1 MSKFQGKV
9 EKRPGRLVTASAGLT
24 LLLLVWTAANWTAER
39 GPVVLGWIPS
49 WLALCVAAAAF
60 HRAATAPG
68 LPAAGRRFWNQL
80 IVCVGFVM
88 VATTIQAVG
97 QILHPELPGT
107 HMPLGTLLADGGEA
121 IVMLWALIRLP
132 VGRRTRPEWMR
143 LALDG
148 AAVALS
154 ATMFIWYF
162 TAPTLVADGRAAA
175 WADLSLAAMTLAAV
189 LALAKVVLTGTGPVD
204 SRALRILAGT
214 LLVGGFSAA
223 LTPLLEARPQI
234 GSAQLIVPVCV
245 LFAVL
250 AAERQ
255 RRAAAAAGEGG
266 SRAGR
271 SRRYSLLPY
280 GAVAATDALL
290 VAVAAARLEGRAFLV
305 VVCAVALTVLVAVRQ
320 LAALRENHGLLEE
333 LGRHERRFRS
343 LVQMNSDIITVT
355 RLDGSVA
362 YVSPAITSALGFAP
376 EDFVDRTHPLH
387 PEDAARVGPMLAELR
402 NRPGDTI
409 RFETRMQHADGSWR
423 WLDVT
428 STNLLDDS
436 SVGGLVH
443 NARDITESR
452 GYRERL
458 RHRASHDALTELA
471 NRSAFGERL
480 GAALAAGEQR
490 LAVLLIDLDDFK
502 IVNDT
507 LGHEVGDGVLV
518 AAAGRVLRC
527 VRPEDTVARLGG
539 DEFAVLLRDVDCA
552 QVHEIAERIG
562 ASLGQPIVTHGH
574 TLLVQAS
581 IGIAPATPGHHAD
594 EILRHA
600 DIAMYEAKAGGK
612 ARFAEY
618 APAMGDRIL
627 EHAALGAELR
637 EALAREQLHVVY
649 QPVVELPGGSPV
661 GVEAL
666 VRWTHPTR
674 GLISPAEFI
683 PAAERTGLIVPL
695 GMWVLRRALSECK
708 AWIHA
713 HPRTRLAVNVA
724 ARQLQEPDFAEHV
737 GRALSDA
744 GVAPERLLLEVTES
758 AVLEGRRALD
768 ALEAVERLGVWIA
781 LDDFGTGQSSLGLLR
796 TCPVNVIKLDK
807 SFVDEVTTSD
817 QRAAVATAVLQMADA
832 LGLIAVAEGIETEA
846 QAAKLAAIGYRRAQG
861 YHFARP
867 LPAAELPAVS
877 GVAPGL
883 PR

>member
-1 MSKFQGKV
+1 L
-9 EKRPGRLVTASAGLT
+9 RPDRLVTASVAVM
-24 LLLLVWTAANWTAER
+24 LLMLVWAAANWTAER
-39 GPVVLGWIPS
+39 GPVVLGWLPTWAAI
-49 WLALCVAAAAF
+49 LVAAAAMR
-60 HRAATAPG
+60 RAATSPG
-68 LPAAGRRFWNQL
+68 LPRAGRRFWHQL
-80 IVCVGFVM
+80 VVCCGFVL
-88 VATTIQAVG
+88 VATIVQGVE
-97 QILHPELPGT
+97 QMRHPELPGT
-107 HMPLGTLLADGGEA
+107 HIPLAALLADGGEA
-121 IVMLWALIRLP
+121 VVMLWALIRLP
-132 VGRRTRPEWMR
+132 VGRRTRPEWVR

-154 ATMFIWYF
+154 ATLFIWYF
-162 TAPTLVADGRAAA
+162 TAPYLVDGPTAA
-175 WADLSLAAMTLAAV
+175 WAGVTLAAMTLAAV
-189 LALAKVVLTGTGPVD
+189 LALAKVVLTGAGPVD

-214 LLVGGFSAA
+214 LLAGGLSAGLA
-223 LTPLLEARPQI
+223 PLLEARPQI
-234 GSAQLIVPVCV
+234 GNSQLIVPLCGV
-245 LFAVL
+245 FAVL

-255 RRAAAAAGEGG
+255 RRAASAGPLPAHEADG
-266 SRAGR
+266 
-271 SRRYSLLPY
+271 RRYSLLPY
-280 GAVAATDALL
+280 AAVAATDALL
-290 VAVAAARLEGRAFLV
+290 VGVAAARLDGAAFLV
-305 VVCAVALTVLVAVRQ
+305 VICAVALTVLVAVRQ
-320 LAALRENHGLLEE
+320 LAALRENDQLLDEI
-333 LGRHERRFRS
+333 GRHERRFRS
-343 LVQMNSDIITVT
+343 LVQQSADIITVT

-362 YVSPAITSALGFAP
+362 YVTPAIRTALGFAP
-376 EDFVDRTHPLH
+376 EEFVDRIHALH
-387 PEDAARVGPMLAELR
+387 PEDAPRVGPMLAALR
-402 NRPGDTI
+402 ERPGDTI
-409 RFETRMQHADGSWR
+409 RFETRIQHADGSWR

-428 STNLLDDS
+428 STNLLEDP
-436 SVGGLVH
+436 SVEGLVH

-452 GYRERL
+452 GYRESL

-480 GAALAAGEQR
+480 GAALAAREQH

-507 LGHEVGDGVLV
+507 LGHDVGDGVLV
-518 AAAGRVLRC
+518 AAAGRLLRC

-539 DEFAVLLRDVDCA
+539 DEFAVLLRDVDYA
-552 QVHEIAERIG
+552 AVQEVAERIG
-562 ASLGQPIVTHGH
+562 ASVAQPIVTHGH

-581 IGIAPATPGHHAD
+581 IGIAPATPGHQAD

-618 APAMGDRIL
+618 APAMGDRIR

-637 EALAREQLHVVY
+637 QALAAEQLHVVY

-695 GMWVLRRALSECK
+695 GMWVLRRALSECGDWM
-708 AWIHA
+708 AA
-713 HPRTRLAVNVA
+713 HPRARLAVNVA

-737 GRALSDA
+737 GRALGDA
-744 GVAPERLLLEVTES
+744 GVAPDRLLLEVTES

-768 ALEAVERLGVWIA
+768 ALEALERLGVWIA

-832 LGLIAVAEGIETEA
+832 LGLIAVAEGIETAE
-846 QAAKLAAIGYRRAQG
+846 QATRLAEIGYRRAQG

-867 LPAAELPAVS
+867 LPAAELPTV
-877 GVAPGL
+877 GL
-883 PR
+883 DARV